1 MQESLYTY
9 LFKTDNNY
17 YIYNSETSIF
27 IEISKRLYTIIF
39 NREYN
44 KLQSEELNFFLQK
57 KILIQSKDKYN
68 FFYRKKIQFL
78 AESFDKEYLDLVI
91 IPTLSC
97 NFNCPYCFEGKKTN
111 IYITKEVEND
121 IIKFIK
127 ERPFTKRISLTW
139 YGGEPLIRFDKIKE
153 IYYLIRNQIKA
164 DIVSQSLITNGFL
177 INDSMLLF
185 FKQTRLDTI
194 QITLDGIKEHH
205 NKTRYIKED
214 PQLSTYNI
222 IISNIQKT
230 AEFLP
235 DCNILVRVNIDK
247 NNEDDFFTVY
257 NYLQKYNQHKNII
270 IYPGFIEQETKDG
283 LTLNYNSID
292 KQYLPIFY
300 KHLKE
305 KGLYSKQVPQNIE
318 KGCMANRLNSYIIG
332 PMGEIY
338 KCWNDVNKKDKI
350 ICYINQNKFKNQDL
364 LYKYIDNVSTFSN
377 SECKDC
383 YIFPICDGGCGH
395 FRYKNK
401 FEGCH
406 FNICSPLKDKEVL
419 KERLVNT
426 LNKES

>member
-1 MQESLYTY
+1 VEFFLKKMQESLYTY

-194 QITLDGIKEHH
+194 QITLD
-205 NKTRYIKED
+205 
-214 PQLSTYNI
+214 
-222 IISNIQKT
+222 
-230 AEFLP
+230 
-235 DCNILVRVNIDK
+235 
-247 NNEDDFFTVY
+247 
-257 NYLQKYNQHKNII
+257 
-270 IYPGFIEQETKDG
+270 
-283 LTLNYNSID
+283 
-292 KQYLPIFY
+292 
-300 KHLKE
+300 
-305 KGLYSKQVPQNIE
+305 
-318 KGCMANRLNSYIIG
+318 
-332 PMGEIY
+332 
-338 KCWNDVNKKDKI
+338 
-350 ICYINQNKFKNQDL
+350 
-364 LYKYIDNVSTFSN
+364 
-377 SECKDC
+377 
-383 YIFPICDGGCGH
+383 
-395 FRYKNK
+395 
-401 FEGCH
+401 
-406 FNICSPLKDKEVL
+406 
-419 KERLVNT
+419 
-426 LNKES
+426 